1 MRRRFLQLPRPS
13 RSRTGRVSD
22 AVYRRPGGLALMPL
36 LLQSELRLHH
46 HLLVHHV
53 QSIFPMR
60 TQTRECGGFRG
71 CPLLTKLPP
80 AAELSHP
87 HSHRNRLGRRVTSP
101 TWLRSLRM
109 SSGRRPVSQPCSSEA
124 LRSYC
129 DVSLA
134 WTRLDELPTFSLH
147 AFGSTHSRLVRFYAL
162 CTCSYN
168 AIGIVVAMLTFP
180 KARYIHDVS
189 RQIVYTNNLIG

>member
-60 TQTRECGGFRG
+60 TQTRECGGSRG
-71 CPLLTKLPP
+71 CPLLTKLPLLQSFP
-80 AAELSHP
+80 ILIPVATDWGGGSHRELGFDLSVCHRADGRSRSHAHRRRCGPTLMFLLHGPGSMNYRLSHFTP
-87 HSHRNRLGRRVTSP
+87 LDQRILVLLGSMLFV
-101 TWLRSLRM
+101 
-109 SSGRRPVSQPCSSEA
+109 PV
-124 LRSYC
+124 L
-129 DVSLA
+129 
-134 WTRLDELPTFSLH
+134 
-147 AFGSTHSRLVRFYAL
+147 
-162 CTCSYN
+162 
-168 AIGIVVAMLTFP
+168 
-180 KARYIHDVS
+180 
-189 RQIVYTNNLIG
+189 